1 MEPLE
6 KALERARREREASPA
21 SSTDREQ
28 QSGIADPD
36 TPTSDTQPRIIQ
48 PNAKAFARNRV
59 ITYVADEAVVAA
71 YKVLR
76 TRVLQRMT
84 ANDWKTLAITS
95 TAPGEGKTL
104 TSINLA
110 ISLARALTHTV
121 VLVDLDLRRP
131 RLHEYFDY
139 RPEYGICDHLLDD
152 VPLSEILFSPQ
163 VDGLVVLPGR
173 EPVANS
179 SELLSSPKMMRL
191 IEELKTRYPSH
202 IVLFD
207 LPPLFAADDVLA
219 FSPHVDAVLL
229 VIKEGKTPKDQ
240 LTRSMELLRA
250 SNILGTILN
259 KSSET
264 GSPYY

>member
-1 MEPLE
+1 MERLRQ
-6 KALERARREREASPA
+6 ALERARHEREASRA
-21 SSTDREQ
+21 SSTDREIQ
-28 QSGIADPD
+28 PGIPDPD
-36 TPTSDTQPRIIQ
+36 SPISNTQTRII
-48 PNAKAFARNRV
+48 PPKAKVFARNRV
-59 ITYVADEAVVAA
+59 ITYVTDEAVVGA

-76 TRVLQRMT
+76 TRIMQRMT
-84 ANDWKTLAITS
+84 ANDWKTFAITS
-95 TAPGEGKTL
+95 PASGEGKTL
-104 TSINLA
+104 TAINLA

-131 RLHEYFDY
+131 RVHKYFDY
-139 RPEYGICDHLLDD
+139 RAEHGICDHLLGD
-152 VPLSEILFSPQ
+152 VPLPEILFSPQ

-179 SELLSSPKMMRL
+179 SELLTSPKMMRL

-202 IVLFD
+202 IMLFD

-219 FSPHVDAVLL
+219 FSPYVDAVLL
-229 VIKEGKTPKDQ
+229 VIEEGKTPQDQ

-264 GSPYY
+264 GNPYY